1 MSRISDVGDMRCALI
16 PMPPG
21 VGLGSPGAACN
32 RRVGALK
39 TALMRDSRQGRPG
52 YAMSLMPCFDQK
64 QAYAE
69 SIVLARLLAG
79 YGEIELQMCMCLVAV
94 EGQIDTP
101 IRQVFGKT
109 GAERRIKIC
118 KKALRNDYDKA
129 NLTADLQAA
138 LSDLEWC
145 RQIRNQYAHS
155 SWFWTAPTGLCFVNL
170 EEVANQPTTINSALT
185 NRHRIDVPL
194 LQAQEDF
201 FWYVKQYLMYLE
213 TAYKTWN
220 KAQSRGGARG
230 PQGFIYPKPTKIARP
245 PKHY

>member
-1 MSRISDVGDMRCALI
+1 MSRISDAGDMRCALI

-39 TALMRDSRQGRPG
+39 TALMRDLRQGRPG

-118 KKALRNDYDKA
+118 KKALCGMIMTK
-129 NLTADLQAA
+129 LIVPADLQAA

-145 RQIRNQYAHS
+145 RQ
-155 SWFWTAPTGLCFVNL
+155 F
-170 EEVANQPTTINSALT
+170 ET
-185 NRHRIDVPL
+185 NMHTVPGSGQRQRDGVL
-194 LQAQEDF
+194 
-201 FWYVKQYLMYLE
+201 
-213 TAYKTWN
+213 
-220 KAQSRGGARG
+220 
-230 PQGFIYPKPTKIARP
+230 
-245 PKHY
+245 